1 MNLHVA
7 SGEAK
12 AAQSTAA
19 ISTPVLIIG
28 CGFGGI
34 ALAIALEQAGLI
46 SFIIL
51 ERASDIGGV
60 WRDNSYPGAAC
71 DVVSRY
77 YSFSFDRNR
86 DWSENFAPQAEIWKY
101 QKSVVDR
108 FGIIPH
114 VQFNTEVRNATFNEA
129 TGNWAVETANGRKF

>member
-34 ALAIALEQAGLI
+34 ALAIALEQAGLT

-51 ERASDIGGV
+51 ERASDVGGV
-60 WRDNSYPGAAC
+60 
-71 DVVSRY
+71 
-77 YSFSFDRNR
+77 
-86 DWSENFAPQAEIWKY
+86 
-101 QKSVVDR
+101 
-108 FGIIPH
+108 
-114 VQFNTEVRNATFNEA
+114 
-129 TGNWAVETANGRKF
+129 

>member
-1 MNLHVA
+1 MSNDSRHV
-7 SGEAK
+7 
-12 AAQSTAA
+12 
-19 ISTPVLIIG
+19 PVIIIG
-28 CGFGGI
+28 CGFGGM
-34 ALAIALEQAGLI
+34 ALAIELKNSGMND
-46 SFIIL
+46 FVIL

-129 TGNWAVETANGRKF
+129 TGNWAVETANGQKFTTPVDRKSVV